1 MGLFS
6 RQDESATE
14 EDFSNVQLPTQD
26 DLNED
31 FLGTGDLTTPAR
43 VSPRKPHYDIEK
55 AVQLMSGLPD
65 GDPQLVVTI
74 VQQTLESMG
83 VDVSDIILNAEE
95 KEGRLNEQHK
105 QLRSSI
111 QQLETQIADKNQQI
125 KSLLEDLKKTSTVK
139 QQLQLTQKQA
149 AKPEATDSP
158 QNNQSAPAKNTAA
171 KKTARDNNNKE
182 KPIH

>member
-6 RQDESATE
+6 RHDESADE
-14 EDFSNVQLPTQD
+14 EEFSNVQLPTQD
-26 DLNED
+26 DLRED
-31 FLGTGDLTTPAR
+31 FLDDDTLTTSAR

-55 AVQLMSGLPD
+55 AVQLMSALPD

-95 KEGRLNEQHK
+95 KEGRLNEKHK

-125 KSLLEDLKKTSTVK
+125 KSLLEDLKQTSRVK
-139 QQLQLTQKQA
+139 QQLQLTQKQPVKPA
-149 AKPEATDSP
+149 ATA
-158 QNNQSAPAKNTAA
+158 NTASNGSSDLGQKA
-171 KKTARDNNNKE
+171 VTKKTSPDNNKD
-182 KPIH
+182 KPVH